1 MGYESEPAN
10 PERERGSLF
19 RLDVDG
25 SLHACVN
32 KINISNGL
40 AWTAD
45 NKTMYYID
53 SLPRKV
59 YGFDYDSETG
69 NISKY
74 ESCVIPFCMCNVK
87 ILTCATCIC
96 IYVHLT

>member
-19 RLDVDG
+19 LLDVDG

-59 YGFDYDSETG
+59 YGFDYDIETG

>member
-25 SLHACVN
+25 SLHSCLN

-59 YGFDYDSETG
+59 YGFDYDIETG
-69 NISKY
+69 NISTHCSTYITTDKLLNTCKRPHLLLY
-74 ESCVIPFCMCNVK
+74 IF
-87 ILTCATCIC
+87 ILF
-96 IYVHLT
+96 V